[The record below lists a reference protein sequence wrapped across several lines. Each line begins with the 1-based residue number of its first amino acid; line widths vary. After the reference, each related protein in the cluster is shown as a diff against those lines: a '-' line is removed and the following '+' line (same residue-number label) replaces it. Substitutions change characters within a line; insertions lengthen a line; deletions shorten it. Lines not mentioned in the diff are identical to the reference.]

1 MRDSLS
7 ESVQN
12 LKYFPYCRKL
22 KRFDII
28 TRNCFDFILKQ
39 KACYKNILL
48 NLSFIIY
55 NFIKFITFITL
66 LNL

>member
-1 MRDSLS
+1 MQNSLS
-7 ESVQN
+7 EFIQN

-22 KRFDII
+22 KKFDII
-28 TRNCFDFILKQ
+28 TRNFDFILKQ

-55 NFIKFITFITL
+55 NFKFITFITL
-66 LNL
+66 LIL